1 MKSTESK
8 FTSHRFIE
16 KCSSGQALTYRVLK
30 MQDSLFVYIGN
41 SESESFDGEFWR
53 WQSKIMPKITKFDS
67 TGLGAAFLT
76 QHTKEV
82 TGTSIL
88 NVENTD
94 SQDLAQK
101 LTARLNKPVFVS
113 CNASLDR
120 IMKPVIEQR
129 LIQEIKE
136 FPEYF

>member
-1 MKSTESK
+1 MD
-8 FTSHRFIE
+8 
-16 KCSSGQALTYRVLK
+16 L
-30 MQDSLFVYIGN
+30 
-41 SESESFDGEFWR
+41 
-53 WQSKIMPKITKFDS
+53 

-82 TGTSIL
+82 AGTSIL
-88 NVENTD
+88 NVENTE

-101 LTARLNKPVFVS
+101 LSIRLNKPVFLS
-113 CNASLDR
+113 CNANLDR
-120 IMKPVIEQR
+120 ITKPVIEQR